1 MTIYQPGETI
11 ILKSTITKDGA
22 ESLDGITVTVSI
34 HLGSTALLTDTAMN
48 LDSEAST
55 DDSKVYYYYYTIP
68 STVLDPLTRTTQV
81 TSSLGYKT
89 IEKETILV
97 GDGI

>member
-11 ILKSTITKDGA
+11 LLKSVITKDGA
-22 ESLDGITVTVSI
+22 ESLDGISVAVSI
-34 HLGSTALLTDTAMN
+34 HLGTIELLASTSMN
-48 LDSEAST
+48 LDAELST
-55 DDSKVYYYYYTIP
+55 ADSKAYYYYYTIP
-68 STVLDPLTRTTQV
+68 STVSDPLTRTTTV

-97 GDGI
+97 G